1 MIPNII
7 SDMNYNPSNLKKDV
21 MKLKD
26 YCFSPIWRVLLLLE
40 SICKG
45 FNKVQRSFRAGLF

>member
-1 MIPNII
+1 MIPTII